1 MSKLFSLITANWET
15 CPGQT
20 LPSALTA
27 ANEMTPCYRITHILL
42 PSQSNPALPTS
53 FNLLTPEN
61 TDIDT
66 DFGGVSSSA
75 ESSAVESSSEAESD
89 DKTERGDSAEAES
102 DAEGA
107 SLAESGVLVGL
118 PDAES
123 ARSFGSISSR
133 RPYTPSES
141 DDEAWTQVDVSSNTI
156 RAEVEVTSPLS
167 RNLPSHLSQRVFRDR
182 QFSGDWVSTDDLGSD
197 AEGDISDNESV
208 SSLMDSL
215 ILGTAAAPTRTGF
228 ADVSS
233 GPAFASTPK
242 DAASTTDA
250 TSPVPF
256 ISRFNLPIDL
266 FPERRAPQPSD
277 ATQSS
282 RGKMTFFE
290 YLYG

>member
-1 MSKLFSLITANWET
+1 
-15 CPGQT
+15 
-20 LPSALTA
+20 
-27 ANEMTPCYRITHILL
+27 MTPCYRITHILL

-66 DFGGVSSSA
+66 DFGGVTSSA
-75 ESSAVESSSEAESD
+75 ESSAMESSSEAESD
-89 DKTERGDSAEAES
+89 DRTERGDSTEAES
-102 DAEGA
+102 DGEGA

-156 RAEVEVTSPLS
+156 RAEIASPRT
-167 RNLPSHLSQRVFRDR
+167 RNLPSALSQRVFRDR
-182 QFSGDWVSTDDLGSD
+182 QLSGDWVSTDDLGSD

-215 ILGTAAAPTRTGF
+215 ILGTAAAPTRTGY
-228 ADVSS
+228 ADASS
-233 GPAFASTPK
+233 GPTFTPTTE
-242 DAASTTDA
+242 DAAHTTGA

-266 FPERRAPQPSD
+266 FPERRAPQPSG
-277 ATQSS
+277 AMESS